1 MAFMLLTSQ
10 YSAFNGLPLSIQ
22 QAKAIKHKDSAPP
35 QGPDSNDG
43 NTIPSSSS
51 SQSDPDFAA
60 DCINYNPSTEQLL
73 STVVQLDLLI
83 STTNSMI
90 TVFWLNNLQQ
100 ASFVPIFI

>member
-1 MAFMLLTSQ
+1 MLLTSQ

-51 SQSDPDFAA
+51 SQSDPDFARGLH
-60 DCINYNPSTEQLL
+60 QLQ
-73 STVVQLDLLI
+73 SVHRT
-83 STTNSMI
+83 I
-90 TVFWLNNLQQ
+90 TVNCSSARLTDINNKLHDNSILAKQ
-100 ASFVPIFI
+100 SPTG